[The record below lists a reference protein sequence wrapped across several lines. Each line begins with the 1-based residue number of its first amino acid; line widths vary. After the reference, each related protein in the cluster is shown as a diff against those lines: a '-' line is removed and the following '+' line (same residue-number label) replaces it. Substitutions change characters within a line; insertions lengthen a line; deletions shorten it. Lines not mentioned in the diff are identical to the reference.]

1 MGDAASHD
9 IIKRRHPLEQSN
21 ILEGARRALLG
32 DLIRF
37 HRSALFT
44 MKEDFAF
51 LRMVKPVDDIQ
62 HRGFSSAIGADNRTN
77 FAFAYI
83 KRNIFNRHNT
93 PKAQSDFFHLHD
105 DATDLATICGG
116 VAVLGLN
123 CLCHSAATFCTGVCT
138 AASRIVKR
146 AEIVPLRPSS

>member
-1 MGDAASHD
+1 MGEAASHD

-21 ILEGARRALLG
+21 VLEGARRALLG

-62 HRGFSSAIGADNRTN
+62 HRGFASAVGADNRTN

-83 KRNIFNRHNT
+83 KGNIFNRRN
-93 PKAQSDFFHLHD
+93 ARQS
-105 DATDLATICGG
+105 AG
-116 VAVLGLN
+116 
-123 CLCHSAATFCTGVCT
+123 
-138 AASRIVKR
+138 
-146 AEIVPLRPSS
+146 